1 MSDRQRHLVIILSIL
16 FIALVCVSSAGVAT
30 FLFRRATTSSEA
42 TTPAVNE
49 LIARAQ
55 GVIVTNVEPDSP
67 AARANIWPE
76 SLLVGVDAFPLDVP
90 QDLVR
95 YMETYNGS
103 GVVILT
109 VRSGEALT
117 QVPLTLD
124 AGSRRLGLEVRPV
137 NSPLPDANAT
147 STPDGL
153 ATMTPRPAPP
163 VISIVLPDSAG
174 AVAGLQVGDVVTA
187 VDGQAI
193 LSAAELVAVISGRS
207 VGTAVQL
214 TVRRGPDTLTIPVTL
229 GAHPDNPTQGFIGIE
244 LAGN

>member
-30 FLFRRATTSSEA
+30 FLYRRATTSTTA
-42 TTPAVNE
+42 ATPAVNE

-76 SLLVGVDAFPLDVP
+76 SLLVGVDAFPVDVP

-103 GVVILT
+103 GVVVLT
-109 VRSGEALT
+109 VRSGETLT
-117 QVPLTLD
+117 QVPLTLA
-124 AGSRRLGLEVRPV
+124 AGSRHLGLEVRPI
-137 NSPLPDANAT
+137 NSPLPDVNAT
-147 STPDGL
+147 STPDGF

-163 VISIVLPDSAG
+163 IITIVLPDNAG
-174 AVAGLQVGDVVTA
+174 AAAGLQVGDVVTA

-193 LSAAELVAVISGRS
+193 LSNGELVALISGRG
-207 VGTAVQL
+207 VGTAVQI

-229 GAHPDNPTQGFIGIE
+229 GPHPDDPSRGFIGIE
-244 LAGN
+244 LAKN